1 MRRLAWRSLSSC
13 LIAALAACTGST
25 VAAPAP
31 SHTRPAPAA
40 VTSTATSVR
49 PAPAPAPPAATRS
62 VVAVVT
68 GYYRA
73 IVTRNYREAFGYLS
87 PAATGPDGHR
97 LTLGSFLQIA
107 RMLDGMG
114 GPVTRFSIGAYPPEV
129 VMTLY
134 RARYGPY
141 HAHLRMVRTGRDW
154 AISSIDRI

>member
-31 SHTRPAPAA
+31 SHTQPAPAA
-40 VTSTATSVR
+40 VTSTAAGVR
-49 PAPAPAPPAATRS
+49 SAPAPPAATQS
-62 VVAVVT
+62 VVSVVT

-73 IVTRNYREAFGYLS
+73 IVTRNYPKAFGYLA
-87 PAATGPDGHR
+87 PGATGPDGQK
-97 LTLGSFLQIA
+97 LTLGSFLQLA
-107 RMLDGMG
+107 HMLDGIG
-114 GPVTRFSIGAYPPEV
+114 GPVTQFSIGVFPSEV

-141 HAHLRMVRTGRDW
+141 HTHLRITRTRHGW
-154 AISSIDRI
+154 AISSLDRI